1 MYLDNDEVEKFG
13 LEAVPESVDDN
24 GDEQGCTGCIFDE
37 ADAVHGLS
45 CHNVR
50 CLEPS
55 VIWIKRADFNPVRT
69 TDPATSH
76 RAAQTATQRR
86 ASIKDHI
93 LLELAIHGG
102 CTGEEIANRTTLR
115 LNSITPRFAE
125 LTRAGKIKDS
135 GTTRNKQIVW
145 VIA

>member
-1 MYLDNDEVEKFG
+1 MYLDNDEVEKYGFVSEPRNPSSLG
-13 LEAVPESVDDN
+13 ACNDCVFEDDN
-24 GDEQGCTGCIFDE
+24 E
-37 ADAVHGLS
+37 VNGLN

-50 CLEPS
+50 CLDPNI
-55 VIWIKRADFNPVRT
+55 VWLKREDYHPART
-69 TDPATSH
+69 TDPETSQ
-76 RAAQTATQRR
+76 RAATMATTRR

-93 LLELAIHGG
+93 LIELAVHGG

-145 VIA
+145 VLR

>member
-1 MYLDNDEVEKFG
+1 MYLNTDEVEKFG
-13 LEAVPESVDDN
+13 LEAVLAEPGGSCHKCVFDD
-24 GDEQGCTGCIFDE
+24 GLEH
-37 ADAVHGLS
+37 HGLS

-50 CLEPS
+50 CLEPNINW
-55 VIWIKRADFNPVRT
+55 VKRADYNPVRT

-93 LLELAIHGG
+93 LIELAVHGG

-145 VIA
+145 VLV

>member
-1 MYLDNDEVEKFG
+1 MYLDNDEVEKHG
-13 LEAVPESVDDN
+13 LVPEARKDTHN
-24 GDEQGCTGCIFDE
+24 LGCEGCIFDDE
-37 ADAVHGLS
+37 GEVSGLC
-45 CHNVR
+45 CHNVH
-50 CLEPS
+50 CLDPN
-55 VIWIKRADFNPVRT
+55 VIWVKREDYHPARN

-76 RAAQTATQRR
+76 LAATAATTRR

-93 LLELAIHGG
+93 LIELAVHGG

-145 VIA
+145 VLR

>member
-1 MYLDNDEVEKFG
+1 MYLEDSEVEKFG
-13 LEAVPESVDDN
+13 LQTESMRVLHEGIGN
-24 GDEQGCTGCIFDE
+24 GCNGCIFDDDGE
-37 ADAVHGLS
+37 VHGLT
-45 CHNVR
+45 CHNVS
-50 CLEPS
+50 CNG
-55 VIWIKRADFNPVRT
+55 VIWVKRADYNPVRT

-76 RAAQTATQRR
+76 RAAETATQRR

-145 VIA
+145 VLA

>member
-1 MYLDNDEVEKFG
+1 MYLENDEVEKYG
-13 LEAVPESVDDN
+13 LTTEPRATEVSGCNGCVFDDE
-24 GDEQGCTGCIFDE
+24 DE
-37 ADAVHGLS
+37 VHGLC

-50 CLEPS
+50 CLEPN
-55 VIWIKRADFNPVRT
+55 VIWVKREDYHPARN
-69 TDPATSH
+69 TDPDTSH
-76 RAAQTATQRR
+76 RAAIAATTRR

-93 LLELAIHGG
+93 LIELAVHGG

-145 VIA
+145 VLT

>member
-13 LEAVPESVDDN
+13 LQAAHPVEEGNCWGCVFDD
-24 GDEQGCTGCIFDE
+24 GEE
-37 ADAVHGLS
+37 LHGLS

-50 CLEPS
+50 CLSPD
-55 VIWIKRADFNPVRT
+55 VVWIKREDYHPART
-69 TDPATSH
+69 TDPETSQ
-76 RAAQTATQRR
+76 RAATMATTRR

-93 LLELAIHGG
+93 LIELAVHGG

-125 LTRAGKIKDS
+125 LIRAGKIKDS

-145 VIA
+145 VLR

>member
-1 MYLDNDEVEKFG
+1 MYLDNDEVEKLGFETQPK
-13 LEAVPESVDDN
+13 LHRDK
-24 GDEQGCTGCIFDE
+24 CIGCIFDDGQE
-37 ADAVHGLS
+37 HNGLC

-50 CLEPS
+50 CLDPS
-55 VIWIKRADFNPVRT
+55 VIWVKRADYNPVRT

-76 RAAQTATQRR
+76 RAAETAVHRR

-145 VIA
+145 VLA

>member
-1 MYLDNDEVEKFG
+1 MCLDNDEVEKLGF
-13 LEAVPESVDDN
+13 ETQPELHRDN
-24 GDEQGCTGCIFDE
+24 CIGCIFDDGRE
-37 ADAVHGLS
+37 HNGL
-45 CHNVR
+45 CCLNVR
-50 CLEPS
+50 CVDPS
-55 VIWIKRADFNPVRT
+55 VIWVKRADYNPVRT

-76 RAAQTATQRR
+76 RAAQTAVQRR

-93 LLELAIHGG
+93 LIELGVHGG

-125 LTRAGKIKDS
+125 LTRACKIKDS

-145 VIA
+145 VLT